1 MFNLAYLWLSICL
14 RLAPLKSP
22 FHASFARIKFLVG
35 PRHYQLREMLKSR
48 SIQRV
53 LDQILGLCDSQTLFL
68 DIGANIGIFSL
79 FVSSETGAFVIA
91 FEPVFSTFHALVRN
105 VNCNPSLNVIPLNV
119 ALGASS
125 NLIEMTAVSCSGTN
139 QVSTVAEREGEPLQT
154 SFQLALDHLSL
165 DSVAKQFQRIVVKI
179 DVERYEFEV
188 LRGMQSLL
196 ESSIPIAVCV
206 EADCMQLTKLHSILP
221 PGFRMLDLPQANYS
235 RFKVQSKYDPSN
247 IFYVNEYWC

>member
-1 MFNLAYLWLSICL
+1 
-14 RLAPLKSP
+14 
-22 FHASFARIKFLVG
+22 
-35 PRHYQLREMLKSR
+35 MLKSR

-125 NLIEMTAVSCSGTN
+125 NLIKMTAVSCSGTN
-139 QVSTVAEREGEPLQT
+139 QVSTVAEREGET
-154 SFQLALDHLSL
+154 SPDFIS
-165 DSVAKQFQRIVVKI
+165 I
-179 DVERYEFEV
+179 
-188 LRGMQSLL
+188 
-196 ESSIPIAVCV
+196 SS
-206 EADCMQLTKLHSILP
+206 
-221 PGFRMLDLPQANYS
+221 
-235 RFKVQSKYDPSN
+235 
-247 IFYVNEYWC
+247 

>member
-1 MFNLAYLWLSICL
+1 M
-14 RLAPLKSP
+14 
-22 FHASFARIKFLVG
+22 VG

-105 VNCNPSLNVIPLNV
+105 VNCNPSLKVIPLNV

-125 NLIEMTAVSCSGTN
+125 NLIEITAVSCSGTN

-165 DSVAKQFQRIVVKI
+165 DSVAKEFQRIVVKI

-188 LRGMQSLL
+188 LNA
-196 ESSIPIAVCV
+196 ESIETSIPIVVCV

-221 PGFRMLDLPQANYS
+221 PGFRMLDLLRPIIRALK
-235 RFKVQSKYDPSN
+235 FKVN
-247 IFYVNEYWC
+247 MILEYILR